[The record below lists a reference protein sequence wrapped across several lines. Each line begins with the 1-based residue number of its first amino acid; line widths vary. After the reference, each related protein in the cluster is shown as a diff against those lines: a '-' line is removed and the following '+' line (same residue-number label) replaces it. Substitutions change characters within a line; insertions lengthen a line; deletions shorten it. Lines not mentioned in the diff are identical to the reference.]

1 MDAERRVHRRMP
13 LTPET
18 RVVEKPGEEKEQ
30 CPLIGVIRGA
40 GNIGRRW
47 GARLGWPDPGHL
59 SIGCDHFD
67 ILLSLLT
74 TSAPDLSGLSLRN

>member
-1 MDAERRVHRRMP
+1 MDAERRVHRRML
-13 LTPET
+13 LTTET

-47 GARLGWPDPGHL
+47 GARLGWPDPAICL
-59 SIGCDHFD
+59 SAVTISTSFYHF
-67 ILLSLLT
+67 
-74 TSAPDLSGLSLRN
+74 